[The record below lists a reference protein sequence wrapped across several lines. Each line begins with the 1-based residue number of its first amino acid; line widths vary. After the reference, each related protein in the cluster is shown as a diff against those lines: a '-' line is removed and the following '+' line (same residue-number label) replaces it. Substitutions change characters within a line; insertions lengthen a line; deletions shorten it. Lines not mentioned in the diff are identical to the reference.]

1 MIKNKTWLETSL
13 WRRKTYKTVNFVNNK
28 YVFFFFTHYHWPPA
42 RARCCCLAPAGPP
55 GPLGCYWGPPSV
67 PAGTQT
73 PRVLHVDGDAPL
85 RSSLVTH
92 ARGRGES
99 GGSTTDKENH
109 NDCGNPRGGSQA
121 VSQTGRPS
129 RRSKHPGSGPWCQA
143 RALNKVW
150 INSNFIESKDNFKY
164 EGIS

>member
-1 MIKNKTWLETSL
+1 MLRDFFYEEETNI
-13 WRRKTYKTVNFVNNK
+13 NFVTINK
-28 YVFFFFTHYHWPPA
+28 ILFLFTHYHWPPA
-42 RARCCCLAPAGPP
+42 RARCCCLALAGPP
-55 GPLGCYWGPPSV
+55 GPPGCCWGPPSV

-73 PRVLHVDGDAPL
+73 PRVLHVDGDAPP

-92 ARGRGES
+92 ARGIGAS
-99 GGSTTDKENH
+99 GGSTTGKENH
-109 NDCGNPRGGSQA
+109 NDCGNPLGGSQA
-121 VSQTGRPS
+121 VSRTGRPS
-129 RRSKHPGSGPWCQA
+129 PGSSPPGSVPSCQV